1 MKCTEA
7 RSLFS
12 LCLDDAATGA
22 QRHEIA
28 LHLDSCPNCQS
39 EYSSLKMTQSLLAS
53 LAQPKAPADLALRI
67 QLALSHERSRSLR
80 SRLESWSVR
89 LENACSAFMLPAT
102 VGLIAAIF
110 FFGGLFGTFVP
121 AQAQAGTDDILASFY
136 TPPRLESSA
145 YTDTLPTLDSSVVL
159 ETDVDANGQVQ
170 DYRILSGRNDEET
183 RQQLNRALLF
193 TKFVP
198 AQAFGRRVPG
208 KAVISFSHINVK
220 G

>member
-28 LHLDSCPNCQS
+28 LHVESCPNCQS
-39 EYSSLKMTQSLLAS
+39 EYSSLRMTQSLLAS
-53 LAQPKAPADLALRI
+53 LTQPKAPADLALRI
-67 QLALSHERSRSLR
+67 QLALSHERSRNLR
-80 SRLESWSVR
+80 SFMESWSVR
-89 LENACSAFMLPAT
+89 LENACSAFMFPAT

-145 YTDTLPTLDSSVVL
+145 YMDTLPTLDSSVVL

-170 DYRILSGRNDEET
+170 DYRILSGRNDEEI